1 MIAYILISIA
11 VLFVMLSYYI
21 LIVLAVK
28 NGLLLFMSSLAET
41 PKQDADIETEF
52 TTVITAEESIKILRN
67 MRGEQ

>member
-1 MIAYILISIA
+1 
-11 VLFVMLSYYI
+11 MLSYYI